1 MARSRSSERATK
13 ESHHSDA
20 DTVLLV
26 PAAVTGTEVDVT
38 APPLAME
45 GEGLRNPSCG
55 EKAARRENGQ
65 RQIAVSRS

>member
-26 PAAVTGTEVDVT
+26 PAAAVTGMEVDVA
-38 APPLAME
+38 APPLAM
-45 GEGLRNPSCG
+45 GGGGLRNPSCG
-55 EKAARRENGQ
+55 EEAGEWTERIR
-65 RQIAVSRS
+65 

>member
-26 PAAVTGTEVDVT
+26 PTAVTGMEVDVA
-38 APPLAME
+38 APPLAMG

-55 EKAARRENGQ
+55 EEAGEWTERIR
-65 RQIAVSRS
+65 

>member
-26 PAAVTGTEVDVT
+26 TGMEVVVA
-38 APPLAME
+38 APPLAM
-45 GEGLRNPSCG
+45 GGDGLRNPSCG
-55 EKAARRENGQ
+55 EEAGEWTERIR
-65 RQIAVSRS
+65 